1 MLEAI
6 KQEEDLVGQDLRV
19 GGVVKALQH
28 SGEELLV
35 VILAM
40 RCLKTTEGI
49 IVRLW
54 TSRVTG
60 S

>member
-40 RCLKTTEGI
+40 RCLKTTEGT
-49 IVRLW
+49 IVRL
-54 TSRVTG
+54 
-60 S
+60 